1 MYDGCHS
8 ERCDNSWQELAQ
20 HNKHTH
26 LNPLL
31 HCIQSVFIVTDLE
44 YTSVWGWLSLQHK
57 AECHSIKR
65 RNSRGM

>member
-1 MYDGCHS
+1 MMAAILRGVRTAGKSVHK
-8 ERCDNSWQELAQ
+8 

-57 AECHSIKR
+57 AECHSIEG
-65 RNSRGM
+65 RNSGRM